1 MRRAWTVAVGIAAM
15 AAASLMI
22 GCGGGGGD
30 SAGGVDLA
38 RGEKLFRQ
46 TCATCHG
53 MDGQGIDKLG
63 KPLIN
68 SEFVALNSD
77 SALLQFIIEGRPA
90 THPDNTQGVDMPPR
104 GGNPNLTDD
113 DLASIIAYSRT
124 LK

>member
-1 MRRAWTVAVGIAAM
+1 MRRALTVTLGVVLTAGIG
-15 AAASLMI
+15 LI
-22 GCGGGGGD
+22 GCGGGGGG
-30 SAGGVDLA
+30 SEGGVDLA
-38 RGEKLFRQ
+38 SGEKLFRQ

-68 SEFVALNSD
+68 NEFVTLNSD
-77 SALLQFIIEGRPA
+77 SALLQFIVEGRPA

-113 DLASIIAYSRT
+113 DLLAIIAYSRT